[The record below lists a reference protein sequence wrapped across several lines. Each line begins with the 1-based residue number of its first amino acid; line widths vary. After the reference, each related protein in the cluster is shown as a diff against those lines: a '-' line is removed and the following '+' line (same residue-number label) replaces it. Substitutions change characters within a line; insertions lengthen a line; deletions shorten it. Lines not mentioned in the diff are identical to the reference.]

1 MGIQGHFAN
10 LTLNTNVNG
19 SASSASIPYHG
30 GQMKNTPPP
39 LTAGPVPS
47 ATTAVA
53 QAILHGRSGSDGSG
67 VGSGVNLS
75 GLGGLGGVGLA
86 GLNMNMINGT
96 PAPGAAGTGATSS
109 NTGLNG
115 NSGSA
120 AWGNTNK
127 FLSRGALSALP
138 GGPSVVPPWA
148 TSNSGSNGGNG
159 GSK

>member
-1 MGIQGHFAN
+1 
-10 LTLNTNVNG
+10 
-19 SASSASIPYHG
+19 
-30 GQMKNTPPP
+30 MKNTPPP

-75 GLGGLGGVGLA
+75 GLGGLGGVGGL
-86 GLNMNMINGT
+86 GGLSLNMNMINGT
-96 PAPGAAGTGATSS
+96 PAASAAGTGAT
-109 NTGLNG
+109 TGING
-115 NSGSA
+115 NNGSA
-120 AWGNTNK
+120 AWGNANK

-148 TSNSGSNGGNG
+148 TGNSGSNGGTG